1 MTSFNNSIYLGA
13 YTRGLNP
20 TGSTNEIVIGYDAV
34 GLGSNSTVLGNSATT
49 KAAIYGNL
57 QVNGAYTNTSSN
69 NEGTDTT
76 IDFSLSNIAHTS
88 SPSISITLTNI
99 KDGGTYYLATTA
111 TTVYD
116 KVIFTLPF
124 GFTLRDM
131 GTVNRTNGNVHLYRF
146 VVAGTNVFVTM
157 ATGI

>member
-1 MTSFNNSIYLGA
+1 M
-13 YTRGLNP
+13 
-20 TGSTNEIVIGYDAV
+20 